1 MLTYINKMYEMYLKN
16 QITNYNLKIMI
27 EALGW
32 IFVAIIVAK
41 VGRRIAEK
49 MFPEDWQYEL

>member
-1 MLTYINKMYEMYLKN
+1 
-16 QITNYNLKIMI
+16 MI

-32 IFVAIIVAK
+32 IFVAIIVTK

-49 MFPEDWQYEL
+49 MFPEDW

>member
-1 MLTYINKMYEMYLKN
+1 
-16 QITNYNLKIMI
+16 MI

-41 VGRRIAEK
+41 VDKRIAEK
-49 MFPEDWQYEL
+49 LFPEDW

>member
-1 MLTYINKMYEMYLKN
+1 
-16 QITNYNLKIMI
+16 MI

-49 MFPEDWQYEL
+49 IFPEDW